1 MQLLKLKR
9 WCVILLMGASPLF
22 FTSCGSGGSDKAE
35 GEQAYS
41 NQPTEGESE
50 PEVSEEIDALAEPMK
65 IKGVG
70 PISEVKLDTEIN
82 QQMAQEGQV
91 VFEQYC
97 TACHKIDERFVGPP
111 LKEVT
116 SRRSPE
122 WIMNMILNPEVM
134 VKEDPI
140 AKQLLAEYLSPMAN
154 QNLTE
159 EQARSILEYFRTLSE
174 VESINNES

>member
-1 MQLLKLKR
+1 
-9 WCVILLMGASPLF
+9 
-22 FTSCGSGGSDKAE
+22 TSEK
-35 GEQAYS
+35 EQTS
-41 NQPTEGESE
+41 SQQNESE
-50 PEVSEEIDALAEPMK
+50 PEVSEEIDALANPMDQ
-65 IKGVG
+65 KGVG
-70 PISEVKLDTEIN
+70 PIDNIDLDPTID
-82 QQMAQEGQV
+82 QQLADEGKV

-97 TACHKIDERFVGPP
+97 AACHKIDERFVGPP

-116 SRRSPE
+116 TRRSPE

-140 AKQLLAEYLSPMAN
+140 AKELLKEYLSPMAN

-174 VESINNES
+174 VDSLNYG

>member
-1 MQLLKLKR
+1 MQISKFKH
-9 WCVILLMGASPLF
+9 WCTLILFGASSLF
-22 FTSCGSGGSDKAE
+22 FTSCGSGGSDKSG

-41 NQPTEGESE
+41 NQPGEETESE
-50 PEVSEEIDALAEPMK
+50 VSNEIDALAEPMK

-70 PISEVKLDTEIN
+70 PIKELKLDPTID
-82 QQMAQEGQV
+82 QQLAQEGQV

-97 TACHKIDERFVGPP
+97 TACHRIDERFVGPP
-111 LKEVT
+111 VKEVT
-116 SRRSPE
+116 TRRSPE

-140 AKQLLAEYLSPMAN
+140 AKELLREYLSPMAN

-159 EQARSILEYFRTLSE
+159 QQARGILEYFRTLSE
-174 VESINNES
+174 VETQSNPS